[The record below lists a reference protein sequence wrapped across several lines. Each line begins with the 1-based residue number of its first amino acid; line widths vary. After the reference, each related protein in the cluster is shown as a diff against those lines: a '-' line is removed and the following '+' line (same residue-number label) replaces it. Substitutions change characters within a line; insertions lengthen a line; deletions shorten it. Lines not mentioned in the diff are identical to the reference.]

1 MDNSEILCFDGA
13 IAIVHSRRMQ
23 TKTGEMMHNITTQVG
38 QIKWSKWATPEL
50 RTLKKQYIGLE
61 MDQVRQMKQ
70 LAGREQLGG
79 SN

>member
-1 MDNSEILCFDGA
+1 
-13 IAIVHSRRMQ
+13 MQ

-70 LAGREQLGG
+70 LQEENTRRKQLVAGLSLDKTMLQDVLRKKL
-79 SN
+79 